1 MTTAAAA
8 ERDLTCKAVMWI
20 HEGLQLSYDER
31 HAFRYEVRE
40 RGSLIGFITTD
51 RARSHP
57 DVKWKC
63 SRLRDG
69 KIEPDG
75 CYRSEEL
82 DGEYRTIEEA
92 LGAF

>member
-20 HEGLQLSYDER
+20 HEGLQLSYDEQ
-31 HAFRYEVRE
+31 HAFRYEVLE
-40 RGSLIGFITTD
+40 RGRLIGFITTD
-51 RARSHP
+51 RARSRP

-75 CYRSEEL
+75 DYRTEEL
-82 DGEYRTIEEA
+82 DGDYRTVEEA
-92 LGAF
+92 LAAF